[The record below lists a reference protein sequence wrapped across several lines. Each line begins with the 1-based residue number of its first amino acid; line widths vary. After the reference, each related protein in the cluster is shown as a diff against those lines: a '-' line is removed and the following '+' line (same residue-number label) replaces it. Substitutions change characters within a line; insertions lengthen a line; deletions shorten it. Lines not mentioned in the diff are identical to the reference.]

1 MSPLLFNIALEGL
14 LRHLASCNYGYRL
27 RGLSIINHL
36 AYADD
41 VCVIAGSKQQGQ
53 ALLDRCVEFTMW
65 AGLTFNP
72 QKCGSL
78 CAVNNV
84 SPMYID
90 PNPLHPGP
98 DNIPALSWH
107 QRYKYLGCPIG
118 AGSSLDLSAIGGPL
132 LRDCEAIMMSQLAE
146 WQKIDAFRRF
156 PFPRLSYAFK
166 VFFPGSSWCR
176 KLDTSMRKWI
186 KKGVSLPARACSS
199 FIYTPQA
206 LGGLGIPRCEDE
218 MHIARAA
225 QAFNF
230 LADTRDP
237 IPSGLLLSNN
247 SKAYPN
253 SPYVSHLQGGPGCLP
268 QHTCSI
274 PGRSQGRRK
283 ESLEFNSASIVSN
296 GSEISWHKRDRINQS
311 LGRHLTELLQAPD
324 QGRASFSTCLA
335 AASNYFTYSGAY
347 LTFAQYRFALRA
359 HLSLLPTR
367 TVQARSGKVLPDTRC
382 RHCHQVP
389 ETLSHITNHC
399 LHNMGLIRERHNAVL
414 ERLIRAIPS
423 SMGDKFK
430 EQPLPNTTGANH
442 PDLTVVA
449 PDGRSA
455 LLVDECI
462 PFEGSP
468 EALQEAAQEKL
479 RKYEPLRQSLL
490 GRFERVE
497 VLPFI
502 VGSLGSWFPPN
513 DEVLHSLHIGR
524 KYAVL
529 MRRLCVA
536 SAISGSQTIWYRS
549 TCSHPGT
556 NIPSHLPLPDVPPP
570 SPNLSHSQLLR
581 LN

>member
-1 MSPLLFNIALEGL
+1 MGLVSHAARTRCTSPVL
-14 LRHLASCNYGYRL
+14 LRRSNSWQTHVTLYHQGYCYLTTRKRTRTPLTSPISREDLVAFLNTPAPSQEGARGDVKSLWSSVRASLQFTNSSIHL
-27 RGLSIINHL
+27 
-36 AYADD
+36 
-41 VCVIAGSKQQGQ
+41 
-53 ALLDRCVEFTMW
+53 
-65 AGLTFNP
+65 
-72 QKCGSL
+72 
-78 CAVNNV
+78 
-84 SPMYID
+84 
-90 PNPLHPGP
+90 
-98 DNIPALSWH
+98 
-107 QRYKYLGCPIG
+107 
-118 AGSSLDLSAIGGPL
+118 
-132 LRDCEAIMMSQLAE
+132 
-146 WQKIDAFRRF
+146 
-156 PFPRLSYAFK
+156 
-166 VFFPGSSWCR
+166 
-176 KLDTSMRKWI
+176 TS
-186 KKGVSLPARACSS
+186 
-199 FIYTPQA
+199 
-206 LGGLGIPRCEDE
+206 D
-218 MHIARAA
+218 
-225 QAFNF
+225 
-230 LADTRDP
+230 
-237 IPSGLLLSNN
+237 
-247 SKAYPN
+247 
-253 SPYVSHLQGGPGCLP
+253 
-268 QHTCSI
+268 
-274 PGRSQGRRK
+274 
-283 ESLEFNSASIVSN
+283 SASIVSN
-296 GSEISWHKRDRINQS
+296 GSEISWHKCDSINQS
-311 LGRHLTELLQAPD
+311 LKEATLGRHLTELLQAPD

-359 HLSLLPTR
+359 RLSLLPTR
-367 TVQARSGKVLPDTRC
+367 TVQARSGKVLPDTHC
-382 RHCHQVP
+382 RRCHQVP

-399 LHNMGLIRERHNAVL
+399 LHNMGLIRERHNTVL
-414 ERLIRAIPS
+414 ERLIRAIPP

-490 GRFERVE
+490 RRFERVE

-513 DEVLHSLHIGR
+513 DEVLHSLRIGR

-556 NIPSHLPLPDVPPP
+556 NIPSHLPLPDVPLP